1 MDIDKGRL
9 EMKKSSIESEHTG
22 TREAIE
28 QSVWLEIDRKIEVN
42 KEDLVVQIEEG
53 MTKKKDLTL
62 AQNKFEQTK

>member
-9 EMKKSSIESEHTG
+9 EMKKASIESEHTG